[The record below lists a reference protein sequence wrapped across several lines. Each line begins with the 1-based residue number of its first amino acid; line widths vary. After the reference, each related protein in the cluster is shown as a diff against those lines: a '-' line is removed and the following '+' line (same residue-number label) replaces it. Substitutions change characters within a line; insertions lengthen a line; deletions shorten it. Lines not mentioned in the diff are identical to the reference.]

1 MKKVLVVDDEKLIV
15 KGLKF
20 SLEQDD
26 MEVDTAYDGGEAIE
40 KIKANDYDIV
50 LLDIMIPV
58 YTGIE
63 VCQMVREFSNV
74 PIIMLTAKGED
85 MDKIMGLEYGAD
97 DYITKP
103 FNILEVKA
111 RIKAILRRSNRKQAP
126 AKPSNVMEIN
136 GMKVELDS
144 RRVFVGGKE
153 LNLTAKEFDLLELLM
168 AHPNKV
174 YSRNELL
181 NTIWGDSYPG
191 DARTVDVHVRRLR
204 EKIEANPGEPVYI
217 HTKWDISSRADMK
230 KKKRATVETEKI
242 EEKNT
247 AQERSRVSIRVGQ
260 RTIISLIVAVSVA
273 VIAYAA
279 LWILAGTVNSK
290 SERNLD
296 RHAQECAE
304 YIAHIVNEH
313 KAEDDIGRAVDEIKT
328 MAYSLSARIVIVD
341 TDYKVV
347 VDSYG
352 KDTGRYLVDEN
363 VFSVMKGQ
371 QKYISE
377 TEENV
382 YRRIVPVIN
391 SEGYTDAVALI
402 SLETDALDNL
412 SIYMKRNAT
421 YLFAISL
428 ILGLIAAYFSAKLSV
443 RDVNH
448 VRNEIEGMKGG
459 SLEPMSVDGMFRET
473 QELTKDIND
482 IFNKAQLLEESRQE
496 FVSNVSHELKTPITS
511 MKVLSES
518 LLTQSDVPAEMYREF
533 MEDIVQ
539 EIDREAEII
548 SDLLTLVKT
557 DKGPDSL
564 NKEPVDMNEFMDLI
578 LKRLKPLA
586 EKRSIQLSFES
597 FGDIKAEIDKV
608 KFTLAISNLIEN
620 GIKYNIDGGWIKVS
634 LNSDHR
640 NFYIKVADS
649 GVGIPEDC
657 INHIFERFYRVD
669 KARSRDTGGTGLGLA
684 ITKNIIIMHKGTIN
698 VYSEPG
704 KGTTFTVKIPLQAQ
718 E

>member
-1 MKKVLVVDDEKLIV
+1 
-15 KGLKF
+15 
-20 SLEQDD
+20 
-26 MEVDTAYDGGEAIE
+26 
-40 KIKANDYDIV
+40 
-50 LLDIMIPV
+50 
-58 YTGIE
+58 
-63 VCQMVREFSNV
+63 
-74 PIIMLTAKGED
+74 
-85 MDKIMGLEYGAD
+85 
-97 DYITKP
+97 
-103 FNILEVKA
+103 
-111 RIKAILRRSNRKQAP
+111 
-126 AKPSNVMEIN
+126 
-136 GMKVELDS
+136 
-144 RRVFVGGKE
+144 
-153 LNLTAKEFDLLELLM
+153 
-168 AHPNKV
+168 
-174 YSRNELL
+174 
-181 NTIWGDSYPG
+181 
-191 DARTVDVHVRRLR
+191 
-204 EKIEANPGEPVYI
+204 
-217 HTKWDISSRADMK
+217 MK

-273 VIAYAA
+273 VIAYVA

-402 SLETDALDNL
+402 SLETDALENL

-428 ILGLIAAYFSAKLSV
+428 ILGLIAAYFAAKLSV

-459 SLEPMSVDGMFRET
+459 SLDPMSVDG
-473 QELTKDIND
+473 

-620 GIKYNIDGGWIKVS
+620 GIKYNVDGGWIKVS

-704 KGTTFTVKIPLQAQ
+704 KGTTFTVKVPLQAH

>member
-1 MKKVLVVDDEKLIV
+1 M
-15 KGLKF
+15 
-20 SLEQDD
+20 
-26 MEVDTAYDGGEAIE
+26 
-40 KIKANDYDIV
+40 
-50 LLDIMIPV
+50 
-58 YTGIE
+58 
-63 VCQMVREFSNV
+63 C
-74 PIIMLTAKGED
+74 
-85 MDKIMGLEYGAD
+85 
-97 DYITKP
+97 
-103 FNILEVKA
+103 
-111 RIKAILRRSNRKQAP
+111 
-126 AKPSNVMEIN
+126 
-136 GMKVELDS
+136 
-144 RRVFVGGKE
+144 
-153 LNLTAKEFDLLELLM
+153 
-168 AHPNKV
+168 
-174 YSRNELL
+174 
-181 NTIWGDSYPG
+181 
-191 DARTVDVHVRRLR
+191 
-204 EKIEANPGEPVYI
+204 
-217 HTKWDISSRADMK
+217 
-230 KKKRATVETEKI
+230 
-242 EEKNT
+242 
-247 AQERSRVSIRVGQ
+247 IR
-260 RTIISLIVAVSVA
+260 
-273 VIAYAA
+273 
-279 LWILAGTVNSK
+279 
-290 SERNLD
+290 D
-296 RHAQECAE
+296 R
-304 YIAHIVNEH
+304 
-313 KAEDDIGRAVDEIKT
+313 
-328 MAYSLSARIVIVD
+328 
-341 TDYKVV
+341 
-347 VDSYG
+347 
-352 KDTGRYLVDEN
+352 
-363 VFSVMKGQ
+363 MKGQ

-402 SLETDALDNL
+402 SLETDALENL

-428 ILGLIAAYFSAKLSV
+428 ILGLIAAYFAAKLSV

-620 GIKYNIDGGWIKVS
+620 GIKYNVDGGWIKVS

-704 KGTTFTVKIPLQAQ
+704 KGTTFTVKVPLQAH